1 MHNLNLKHQLCLL
14 CCFNIFHACLCY
26 HLLSTISNY
35 NLFYFYGAGSHC
47 QGRLIIDFVEC
58 KSMNPVFPNG
68 CYLMFKMKSCL
79 VLVFKNC
86 FLFLK
91 TKNTKNLFGEGGVF
105 LFFVFSVFSKTTF
118 LRTIKRCFH
127 CFFTVHRIDCFLCFL
142 FLLFVF
148 S

>member
-1 MHNLNLKHQLCLL
+1 MMGMESVNIYRSFSSLWLLIHFQLRQRYCTHVVRITIFFNNFLSFFFFQMKSFLIKKKNVHNLNLKHQLCLL

-68 CYLMFKMKSCL
+68 CYLMFKMKS
-79 VLVFKNC
+79 
-86 FLFLK
+86 
-91 TKNTKNLFGEGGVF
+91 
-105 LFFVFSVFSKTTF
+105 
-118 LRTIKRCFH
+118 
-127 CFFTVHRIDCFLCFL
+127 
-142 FLLFVF
+142 
-148 S
+148 